1 MKIGIIGAGGIAK
14 AHAKALSTVKGAE
27 LSGFFDINSLAS
39 RKCAFEYGGTAFNS
53 MQDLLNQ
60 STAVIVS
67 SPNFCHKEHVLEA
80 MAAGKYVL
88 CEKPMAVSMEEAEEM
103 KKRASQSAYI
113 PIMGFN
119 YRHLTFVQ
127 RLKNMISGNELGDI
141 LSINVHFKKNSALRR
156 KKYTWRDHS
165 KSNKTSGALG
175 DLGVHLIDLIL
186 YLFDSPFKL
195 DSLKVKM
202 MTVVKEKEQKQ
213 VYVDDH
219 SEVYGQLE
227 NHVFVNMI
235 TSKCTKAD
243 ECGFSIEV
251 NGQNGV
257 FYYHSRQKNQFLLRT
272 GLTEQMI
279 TMPDTWL
286 TDPENEFYGWADSF
300 RVQLIQWMNGIRDRN
315 FASLATFEDGYKT
328 QFYLNEFFNKG
339 QQLSLSKQAN

>member
-1 MKIGIIGAGGIAK
+1 MKIGIIGAEGIAK

-27 LSGFFDINSLAS
+27 LSGFFDVNSLAS
-39 RKCAFEYGGTAFNS
+39 RKCAFEYGGTVFDQL
-53 MQDLLNQ
+53 QDLLNE

-80 MAAGKYVL
+80 MSAGKYVL

-103 KKRASQSAYI
+103 KNKAAQTSYI

-127 RLKNMISGNELGDI
+127 RLKEMISNNELGDI
-141 LSINVHFKKNSALRR
+141 LSVNINFKKNSALRR

-186 YLFDSPFKL
+186 YLFNSPFKL

-202 MTVVKEKEQKQ
+202 MTQKQ

-227 NHVFVNMI
+227 NHVFVKMI
-235 TSKCTKAD
+235 TSKCTKTD

-257 FYYHSRQKNQFLLRT
+257 FYYHSRQKNEFLLKT

-279 TMPDTWL
+279 AMPDTWL

-300 RVQLIQWMNGIRDRN
+300 RAQLIRWMNGIEDRN
-315 FASLATFEDGYKT
+315 FDSLATFEDGYKT
-328 QFYLNEFFNKG
+328 QFYLSEFFNKG